1 MLVARG
7 LGPVNLPLDRSVIA
21 PVAKVAAE
29 RDLAELHLLAQ
40 GKKLITSHQHTPA
53 NHALVLFRCL
63 SGIGGFRIVALVWR
77 HADNGAVAAHGLD
90 HVRVVLAVRCRLWVA
105 RAFAISVSFKISG
118 KFDNAVAICGIK
130 PEFSAFV
137 GIGGQRS
144 WSRWVASAKYEVRPM
159 RDRSIPAHNEKLAL
173 EKLFGFCPDFH
184 DLSFVKPDCQ
194 LLDFPKPLPAPDAA
208 YGVGQRRLHWYVVA
222 FGDWTDF
229 FWRRVVRAFRL
240 RTVGSNFV
248 RAIAFEHRYFHLSGV
263 ARLGLAA

>member
-1 MLVARG
+1 MGTIASRFRSFERKPRGSCGIDPVLHPYWDMLVARG
-7 LGPVNLPLDRSVIA
+7 LGPVDLPLDRSVIA

-90 HVRVVLAVRCRLWVA
+90 HVRIVLAVRRRLWVA

-144 WSRWVASAKYEVRPM
+144 WSRWIASAKYEVRPM

-184 DLSFVKPDCQ
+184 DLSFVKLDCRIS
-194 LLDFPKPLPAPDAA
+194 FHPRDAM
-208 YGVGQRRLHWYVVA
+208 
-222 FGDWTDF
+222 
-229 FWRRVVRAFRL
+229 
-240 RTVGSNFV
+240 
-248 RAIAFEHRYFHLSGV
+248 
-263 ARLGLAA
+263 LGLATAVNVAIARVDAEM